1 MLSTEF
7 RIIDNSW
14 GDLSEWNQE
23 VMHKKLQQDEER
35 FFLNAVWTVDEYL
48 FFQLHLYTWSI
59 RI

>member
-1 MLSTEF
+1 M
-7 RIIDNSW
+7 DNSW
-14 GDLSEWNQE
+14 GDVSEWNQE